1 MPTPHLLRSP
11 INIPPIPQDNCGTNQ
26 NPFQIPQYPTS
37 EHTATNLQQQSEM
50 TVLGSGQIGPPNT
63 TNHPPPPL
71 FQPPPQQPQLP
82 QQPQTLPLFQP
93 HPQHQQQSQPPPQQQ
108 PQPPTLFQPHP
119 QQPQQQQRPETNP
132 TLEARDSQHP
142 DREPHPDARQQPQ
155 QQHQLPT
162 SEEIASLRQQLTEA
176 EDYKNRRDAEIT
188 ELRNQLDIEK
198 NEKQLALNIVEL
210 KEAEIGSLNI
220 DIQKN
225 LEKYENVILD
235 RDIEIEKLQEEVME
249 NKSEVDRV
257 KIDMRRQH
265 EGLVDQV
272 KIDMRRQNEDLCE
285 RIRNLENENNRLKI
299 EKETYIELM
308 QRCVRY

>member
-1 MPTPHLLRSP
+1 
-11 INIPPIPQDNCGTNQ
+11 
-26 NPFQIPQYPTS
+26 
-37 EHTATNLQQQSEM
+37 M
-50 TVLGSGQIGPPNT
+50 TVLGSGQIGSPNT
-63 TNHPPPPL
+63 TNHPPPL
-71 FQPPPQQPQLP
+71 FQPPSQQPQQP

-108 PQPPTLFQPHP
+108 PQPPPLFQPHP
-119 QQPQQQQRPETNP
+119 QQPQQQQRPKTNP

-142 DREPHPDARQQPQ
+142 DRETPPDERQQPQ

-162 SEEIASLRQQLTEA
+162 SEEIASLRQQLAEA

-188 ELRNQLDIEK
+188 DLRNQLDIEK

-220 DIQKN
+220 GIQKN